1 MLSFMK
7 FECRL
12 WTSKLFY
19 CFKSIRLDLFDEF
32 STCCISQKPLPANA
46 PLSPYPIIA
55 PVAWRPP
62 WFLMICPFC
71 PSLGAI
77 SPAGAR
83 RGELSLPCA
92 LGTPLRCPRA
102 AGEPWAWL
110 VVIDHYSSLS
120 SSSTTSYSSSKPPGP
135 SEICS
140 LKVSAI
146 SASVSLADSAKSVLN
161 LFRIEAIAS
170 ESSCSW
176 WSVSR
181 SAISSTCKLF
191 YIIGGW
197 F

>member
-32 STCCISQKPLPANA
+32 STCCISCKPLPANA
-46 PLSPYPIIA
+46 PLSLYPIAA
-55 PVAWRPP
+55 PVARWPP
-62 WFLMICPFC
+62 WFLMICPFF

-77 SPAGAR
+77 SPAGAS
-83 RGELSLPCA
+83 RGEMSRSRA

-102 AGEPWAWL
+102 DGEPWARL
-110 VVIDHYSSLS
+110 AVIDHERSPS

-146 SASVSLADSAKSVLN
+146 SALASLPDSAKSVLN
-161 LFRIEAIAS
+161 LFCIETIAS

-181 SAISSTCKLF
+181 LATSSTCKLF